1 MSSTRV
7 TVVGGGLAGCEAAVQ
22 LARRGLAVTLVEMKP
37 KKRTPAQSSDGL
49 CELVCSNSLRG
60 AALSNAVG
68 LLKEELRLAGSA
80 VMQCALSARVP
91 AGGALAVDREKF
103 SAAMLE
109 LVHSTPGLE
118 LVSDEVTRIPDER
131 PVILATGPLTADA
144 LAADLARVVGAEHL
158 AYYDAIAPIVE
169 ADSIDWDRVWRQS
182 RYDKGGAD
190 YVNCGFDREGYEAF
204 VQAIVG
210 AEKVVPHAFED
221 VRYFEGCLPVEI
233 MAERGIDTLRYGPL
247 KPVGLVDPR
256 TGKRP
261 HAVVQL
267 RAEDLA
273 GTAYNLV
280 GFQSRMTWPEQKRVF
295 RMIPGL
301 ERAEFVRLGAIH
313 RNTFLDAP
321 KLLDSTMQ
329 LRACEGVYIAGQL
342 SGVEGYIESAAGGF
356 LCGLLLA
363 QRLRGETITPPPATT
378 ALGALLAHLARTP
391 EHGRYQP
398 SNVTWAQVPAL
409 EGTQRLK
416 KRDRHRKLADRGR
429 EDFAPWLAEIGSP
442 EPSGPPFAPPDDDES

>member
-1 MSSTRV
+1 MERV

-22 LARRGLAVTLVEMKP
+22 LARRGIPVTLVEMKP

-80 VMQCALSARVP
+80 VMECALAARVP
-91 AGGALAVDREKF
+91 AGGALAVDRERF
-103 SAAMLE
+103 SAGMMQ
-109 LVHSTPGLE
+109 LVRSTPGLE
-118 LVSDEVTRIPDER
+118 LACDEVQQIPEAR
-131 PVILATGPLTADA
+131 PVILATGPLTSDA
-144 LAADLARVVGAEHL
+144 LAADLARTVGSQHL

-169 ADSIDWDRVWRQS
+169 ADSIDWARVWRQS
-182 RYDKGGAD
+182 RYDKGGDD

-204 VQAIVG
+204 VRAIVA
-210 AEKVVPHAFED
+210 AEKVVPHDFEE
-221 VRYFEGCLPVEI
+221 VRYFEGCLPIEV
-233 MAERGIDTLRYGPL
+233 MAERGLDTLRYGPL
-247 KPVGLVDPR
+247 KPVGLVDPG

-267 RAEDLA
+267 RAEDVA

-301 ERAEFVRLGAIH
+301 EQAEFVRLGAIH
-313 RNTFLDAP
+313 RNTFVDAP
-321 KLLDSTMQ
+321 TLLDRTMQ
-329 LRACEGVYIAGQL
+329 LRGAEGVYLAGQI

-356 LCGLLLA
+356 LCGLMLA
-363 QRLRGETITPPPATT
+363 QRLRGEIITPPPPTT
-378 ALGALLAHLARTP
+378 ALGALLTHLSRP
-391 EHGRYQP
+391 SPSGSYQP
-398 SNVTWAQVPAL
+398 SNVTWAQVPPL
-409 EGTQRLK
+409 EGAPRLK
-416 KRDRHRKLADRGR
+416 KRDRYQLLAKRGQ
-429 EDFAPWLAEIGSP
+429 EDFAPWLATIGSP
-442 EPSGPPFAPPDDDES
+442 APSGPPFAPPPSDD